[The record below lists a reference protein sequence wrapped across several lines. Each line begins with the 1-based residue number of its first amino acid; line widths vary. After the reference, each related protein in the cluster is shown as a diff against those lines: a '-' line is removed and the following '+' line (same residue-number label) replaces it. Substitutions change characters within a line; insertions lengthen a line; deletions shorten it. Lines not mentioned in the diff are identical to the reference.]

1 MGVDPVLPPPPGPLP
16 RGEGEGAVG
25 THALL
30 DFYDVPAGLLADAR
44 HLGRCLTDA
53 ARAAGMTPLSEPV
66 LHHFPGGGLTG
77 FLPLAESHIAFHTY
91 PEWGYLAAD
100 VFTCGA
106 SGPDASVAVLR
117 AGLRPGR
124 ECVRFVPRGGEA
136 RR

>member
-1 MGVDPVLPPPPGPLP
+1 MKAPSPTNGK
-16 RGEGEGAVG
+16 GEPAVG

-30 DFYDVPAGLLADAR
+30 DLYDVPAAL
-44 HLGRCLTDA
+44 LTDA
-53 ARAAGMTPLSEPV
+53 EHLARTLTEAACAAGMTPLSGPV

-106 SGPDASVAVLR
+106 CGPDAAVSVLR

-124 ECVRFVPRGGEA
+124 ECVRHVPRGEEA
-136 RR
+136 RP